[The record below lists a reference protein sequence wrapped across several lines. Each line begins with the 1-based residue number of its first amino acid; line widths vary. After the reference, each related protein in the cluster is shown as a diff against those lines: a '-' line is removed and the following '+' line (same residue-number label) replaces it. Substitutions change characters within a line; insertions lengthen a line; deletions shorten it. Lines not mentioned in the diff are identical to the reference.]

1 MAQAWNMRLRSIGP
15 PSSSTI
21 TFNFGTKAANST
33 HFLSLPNNVPASLVI
48 PIQATATERLNI
60 VKAGLNYRF
69 DWWSTPL
76 VAR

>member
-21 TFNFGTKAANST
+21 TLILAPRAANST

-48 PIQATATERLNI
+48 PIQATATERFNI

-69 DWWSTPL
+69 DWWGTPL